1 MNELTKDEPKNMDET
16 LNAEVRQTDLL
27 FTLVLGAVAGVAVGA
42 LGVGFVVW
50 LFLTPPLGG
59 GDVAQVIRVGFVG
72 GGVAVSPL
80 LAVMYMTRR
89 GFVPTEVWA
98 EEDRLVVQ
106 SPSEWWIKFKN
117 QFHLE
122 VESAEQAEA
131 GLVITGTL
139 SRWWDWGRHEVRVEP
154 EEADALDAW
163 LAEVKQ
169 T

>member
-1 MNELTKDEPKNMDET
+1 MLVLEGRFKIKTGSKNMDET
-16 LNAEVRQTDLL
+16 LNAEVRQTDLIL
-27 FTLVLGAVAGVAVGA
+27 TLVSGAIVGLAVGGFGSWLLFIPDMGVVEFLA
-42 LGVGFVVW
+42 ATFVIGGVG
-50 LFLTPPLGG
+50 
-59 GDVAQVIRVGFVG
+59 
-72 GGVAVSPL
+72 VSPFL
-80 LAVMYMTRR
+80 GVMYMNRR

-106 SPSEWWIKFKN
+106 SPSEWWFKPEK

-163 LAEVKQ
+163 LGTV
-169 T
+169 